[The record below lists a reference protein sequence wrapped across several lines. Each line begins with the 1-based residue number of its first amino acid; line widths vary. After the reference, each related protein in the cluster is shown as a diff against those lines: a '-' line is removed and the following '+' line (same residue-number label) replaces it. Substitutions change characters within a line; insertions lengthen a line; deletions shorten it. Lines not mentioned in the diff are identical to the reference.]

1 MARKRRK
8 PVMTGILQKHKK
20 GFGFVTVEGE
30 ENDIYISK
38 DGMNGAM
45 NGDTVKV
52 ELSADRPGG
61 DRREGVIVGF
71 EDRGLTEVVG
81 TFQKSKRFGFVVP
94 DDKRLNDDVF
104 IRRKYFGQAEKG
116 DKVVAKIV
124 KYPDANNSAE
134 GKITQVISK
143 YGQPGGDIKALIRQY
158 NMFPYFPENV
168 EKEAVYAAGQGIK
181 ASDTEGRRDLRE
193 LTVFTIDGADSKD
206 FDDAVSCSKAGNGNF
221 VLGVHI
227 ADVSHYVADDGEL
240 DREALKRGN
249 SVYLID
255 QVIPMLPVELSNG
268 MCSLNPDE
276 DRLTLTC
283 QMEIDPLG
291 QVVKHEI
298 FESVIHSDERM
309 VYGDV
314 SDIIEDKDDELKEKY
329 KHIYKDIMLMNEL
342 ADLLRRKRESRGSLD
357 FDLDEAR
364 ITLDEKGI
372 PVSIGI
378 AERRVANKMIEEFML
393 LANEVVAEHFFWM
406 EAPFV
411 YRVHETPTAEK
422 IEELA
427 TFLKGFGIRLDASKE
442 VHPIDLKR
450 ILEKVKDQTYENVV
464 NTVMLRSMQKAVYD
478 TECKGHFGL
487 SLKYYCHFTSPIR
500 RYPDLM
506 IHRII
511 KAYIHGGMDVKAQKY
526 YKKKADEAA
535 KTASGTE
542 RRAIEL
548 ERQVEDMK
556 KAEYLS
562 YHVGEEFE
570 GVISGVTAYGIY
582 VELANTVEG
591 MARLEYMNDDYYD
604 YDPGKYRVIGRR
616 TNKIYALGDQVKIKV
631 HNVNLEDVEVDFKI
645 I

>member
-52 ELSADRPGG
+52 ELSADRSGG